1 MKLAYL
7 LALLSFGAQAQTYV
21 PPTLDAP
28 QYPGQV
34 YFPSEASLNRGSNTG
49 EYNPYQGTVY
59 NQSSRSVAPAT
70 GNVIMT
76 TNGSYLIV
84 PNYTTGRTMSVIR
97 ASRGK

>member
-7 LALLSFGAQAQTYV
+7 LLVLSFGAQAQTYV

-34 YFPSEASLNRGSNTG
+34 YFPSEASLNRGSGTG
-49 EYNPYQGTVY
+49 HYDPNQGTVY
-59 NQSSRSVAPAT
+59 SHSSRSLPSPT

-76 TNGSYLIV
+76 TNGSYLVV

-97 ASRGK
+97 ASKGK